1 MNNSVKRFEMYRMFF
16 AIVVALLIS
25 FAVIFCISEQPV
37 QAIITMITGPLKSK
51 RNFGNVIEAMIP
63 LLFTGTGVCIMFS
76 ANQINLATDGAF
88 QLGGLVAAAVVLSL
102 GLPSWIALILAMA
115 VGALFCMIP
124 AFLKIKTGSDEMVS
138 SLMLNYV
145 SLWFCTFILM
155 NFLLDPSVGAA
166 SYKLPVSSEL
176 LTLFKGTNVH
186 FGLILG
192 LLGVVVGY
200 LFLYKTRIGYELRI
214 TGENDLFARY
224 SGINVVKVILISQLV
239 GGMFAGLGGGVEILS
254 PIYARFSWLALLG
267 YGWDAIILSTL
278 AKNNPIKV
286 PFAALFLAYLRTGA
300 SIMARSTDV
309 TLEIVQI
316 IQGIIIMLVV
326 AEQFLRKIRHKLI
339 AKEAKAALAEEE
351 VA

>member
-88 QLGGLVAAAVVLSL
+88 QLGGLVAAAAVLSL

>member
-88 QLGGLVAAAVVLSL
+88 QLGGLVAAAAVLSL

-326 AEQFLRKIRHKLI
+326 AEQFLRKIRHNLI

>member
-25 FAVIFCISEQPV
+25 FAVIFCISDQPV
-37 QAIITMITGPLKSK
+37 EAIITMITGPLKSK